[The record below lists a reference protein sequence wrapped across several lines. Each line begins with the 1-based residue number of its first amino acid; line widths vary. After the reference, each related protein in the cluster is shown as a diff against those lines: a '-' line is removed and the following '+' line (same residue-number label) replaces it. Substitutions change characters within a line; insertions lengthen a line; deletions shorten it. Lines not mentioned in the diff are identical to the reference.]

1 VSSITGV
8 NKELTNRFNIVL
20 QAMSSWYGINIA
32 AFHRHATEA
41 LLFVALMPA
50 FVNKMSI
57 HGRK

>member
-20 QAMSSWYGINIA
+20 QAVSSINIA